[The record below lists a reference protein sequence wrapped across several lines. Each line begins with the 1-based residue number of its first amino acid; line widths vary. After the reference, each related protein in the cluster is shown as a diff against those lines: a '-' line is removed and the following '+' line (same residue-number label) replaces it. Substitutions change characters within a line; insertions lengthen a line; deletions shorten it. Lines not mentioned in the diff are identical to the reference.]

1 MPLDFRN
8 NNFLW
13 SSLIVETLT
22 KLGLEYAIISP
33 GSRSTPLTFTFAEN
47 KSIQTIPIL
56 DERSASF
63 FALGLAKRTNKPVVL
78 ICTSGTAGANFY
90 PAVIE
95 AKYSHIPL
103 IILTADRPFQMRN
116 CHAGQT
122 INQVNLYGNYPNW
135 FTELSLPSTELED
148 LFYLRQNIIYGWEKA
163 LFPNKG
169 VVHFNIPFAEPLVP
183 FKQLNFTTEEQ
194 DFIQQQLLSNFPH
207 FLSSSSYISD
217 NLVNYFQS
225 WQRINRGIIIAGVD
239 SPSQPQLY
247 CSAIASLADKL
258 GFPVLAE
265 ALSPVRNY
273 SDSNSNLITTYNM
286 ILRQEEYAEKLIP
299 EIVILIGEYPTSKEL
314 RNWLNKHKI
323 TTYILTEFDDNF
335 DAIHS
340 KSNHIRISYNKLFY
354 QIKNELN
361 YSNKNLKYLHQWQEI
376 DKKVSTKI
384 NYILES
390 NNHLFEGKVAWL
402 LSQKLPKKTAII
414 FANSMSVRYAE
425 FFWQKNSKEFQIY
438 FSRGANGIDGTLS
451 TALGVAYQ
459 ERTVLLTGDLA
470 LLHDTNGFLIN
481 EHFQGCL
488 MIVLINNNGGGIFEM
503 LPIRNYENVFEN
515 YFATP
520 QNIDFAQLTKT
531 YNVQYQL
538 VNNWEKLE
546 HLLTEFPSDG
556 IHLWE
561 IKTNR
566 KDDMNYLQKLLNCG
580 ENENWEK

>member
-1 MPLDFRN
+1 MPLDFRSKN
-8 NNFLW
+8 ILW
-13 SSLIVETLT
+13 SSLIVETFA
-22 KLGLEYAIISP
+22 KLGLDYAIISP
-33 GSRSTPLTFTFAEN
+33 GSRSTPLTIAFAEN

-63 FALGLAKRTNKPVVL
+63 FALGLAKRTHKPVVL

-103 IILTADRPFQMRN
+103 IILTADRPFQLRN

-122 INQVNLYGNYPNW
+122 INQVNLYSNYPNW

-169 VVHFNIPFAEPLVP
+169 VVHFNIPFTEPLAPV
-183 FKQLNFTTEEQ
+183 QELNFTTEKQ
-194 DFIQQQLLSNFPH
+194 DFIQQQLLSHLPIYF
-207 FLSSSSYISD
+207 SSSSYSNEQLMD
-217 NLVNYFQS
+217 YLNH
-225 WQRINRGIIIAGVD
+225 WQTFSQGIIIAGVD
-239 SPSQPQLY
+239 SPSQPLFY
-247 CSAIASLADKL
+247 CSAIASLAQKL

-273 SDSNSNLITTYNM
+273 SQENSNLIINYDM
-286 ILRQEEYAEKLIP
+286 ILRQREYRETLIP

-335 DAIHS
+335 DALHS
-340 KSNHIRISYNKLFY
+340 NSQHLRISYSHLFNLL
-354 QIKNELN
+354 KNE
-361 YSNKNLKYLHQWQEI
+361 SNHNNINLEYLHQWQKIEQTI
-376 DKKVSTKI
+376 STKI
-384 NYILES
+384 NQILS
-390 NNHLFEGKVAWL
+390 NNDNLFEGKVAWL
-402 LSQKLPKKTAII
+402 LSQKLPAQTSIF

-425 FFWQKNSKEFQIY
+425 FFWQKNSKQFDIY

-451 TALGVAYQ
+451 TALGVAYKYKA
-459 ERTVLLTGDLA
+459 TILLTGDLA

-481 EHFQGCL
+481 NHFLGCL
-488 MIVLINNNGGGIFEM
+488 IIMLINNNGGGIFEM
-503 LPIRNYENVFEN
+503 LPISNYENVFEN

-520 QNIDFAQLTKT
+520 QNVDFRQLTKS
-531 YNVQYQL
+531 YNIKYEL
-538 VNNWEKLE
+538 INNWEELEEKLTN
-546 HLLTEFPSDG
+546 LPSQG

-561 IKTNR
+561 INTNR
-566 KDDMNYLQKLLNCG
+566 KSDMNYLQKILN
-580 ENENWEK
+580 